1 MPKSNESYK
10 CKVLFSQNVLKI
22 MISHQV
28 FTSIAAVV
36 LIFQGVSSSP
46 LPKQH
51 DAATVGRSS
60 DDVYISACPDDK
72 PDYDAGLCYK
82 NCAEGYNGVGPV
94 CWKSLFDS
102 YGRGVGTVPIT
113 VDNPYVQSGG
123 FPF

>member
-1 MPKSNESYK
+1 
-10 CKVLFSQNVLKI
+10 

-28 FTSIAAVV
+28 FTPFVAIV
-36 LIFQGVSSSP
+36 LFFQGVSSSP
-46 LPKQH
+46 LPKQN
-51 DAATVGRSS
+51 DAATVGRGSY
-60 DDVYISACPDDK
+60 DRFISVCPDDK

-113 VDNPYVQSGG
+113 VDNPYVQPGVLT
-123 FPF
+123 F